1 MIILITSCNS
11 NNSVINVTYEINEM
25 RDGSFDAT
33 FSINNTSG
41 VDLNSP
47 WSLHWNQ
54 QSSMVDSDNL
64 PENIIYEYVGGQYY
78 NILSF
83 GSKYILPKKSSLSVD
98 IGQRGDVNRISD
110 LPVGGFVTTNNNII
124 PVEFEYNWKNA
135 KGIEN
140 LNSPSS
146 TDRYNKFISS
156 TLLNKSELDL
166 IVPTP
171 SNIIFNE
178 GEVELYSYYSLTI
191 DDNIGIE
198 DNFVKSIFNDL
209 IELNNNDSSEQLN
222 KIVINKTDSLD
233 YESYK
238 DS

>member
-1 MIILITSCNS
+1 MMILLNLLGLNNKLFRKVLIFFLLITLNSCNS
-11 NNSVINVTYEINEM
+11 IKHSIKVTYEIEEM

-41 VDLNSP
+41 IDLNSP

-98 IGQRGDVNRISD
+98 IGQKGDVNRISD

-140 LNSPSS
+140 LNSPSA

-156 TLLNKSELDL
+156 TLLDKSELDL

-191 DDNIGIE
+191 DDNIDIE
-198 DNFVKSIFNDL
+198 DNFVKSIL
-209 IELNNNDSSEQLN
+209 MI
-222 KIVINKTDSLD
+222 
-233 YESYK
+233 
-238 DS
+238 